1 MFVLSFTSVL
11 QHTWRKLSRSLFLKG
26 SSLGKPNGHISYLC
40 LFLMG
45 SFLRTGPDSKGAAS
59 YALERERERERE
71 RIFPHNK
78 AWSPEVLTDPSARDR
93 EKDRNGES

>member
-1 MFVLSFTSVL
+1 
-11 QHTWRKLSRSLFLKG
+11 
-26 SSLGKPNGHISYLC
+26 
-40 LFLMG
+40 MG

-59 YALERERERERE
+59 YALERERE